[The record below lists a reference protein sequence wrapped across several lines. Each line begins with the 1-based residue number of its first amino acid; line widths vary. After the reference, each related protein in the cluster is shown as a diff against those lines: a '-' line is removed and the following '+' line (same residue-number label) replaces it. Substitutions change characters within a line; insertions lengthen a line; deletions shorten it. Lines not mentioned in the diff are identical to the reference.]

1 MTVVGRGVVA
11 EEETTEAAVMGV
23 EGRVQTRRRR
33 RRKARVKKERQA
45 RSQILEEVPCFWM

>member
-33 RRKARVKKERQA
+33 RKARVKKERQA